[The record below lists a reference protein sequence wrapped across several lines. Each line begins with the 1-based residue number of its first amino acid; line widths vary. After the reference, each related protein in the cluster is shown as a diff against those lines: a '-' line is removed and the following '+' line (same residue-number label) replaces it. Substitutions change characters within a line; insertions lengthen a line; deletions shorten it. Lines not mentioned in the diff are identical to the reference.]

1 MNDEQVT
8 SNSQQST
15 VNTHH
20 TPRTTQQALRGQG
33 RNLVRNLVLFG
44 RLLRGLGLDV
54 NPGRVIDLTNALN
67 HINIGQ
73 KQDFYHTARSLLVH
87 KRDDIPLFNQA
98 FDLFWRKHGLETT
111 LDIGELFTFRPK
123 SGKPIVIPPP
133 LNEGTGDGGGD
144 EEGEPQTVI
153 EVTRTYS
160 ARERLFH
167 KDFGEMTVEEETAIK
182 GFMGELVWELGE
194 RRTRRARPGRGN
206 RLDLRRSLRKNLRY
220 GGELIE
226 WPTRERKTKPRPLV
240 VIADI
245 SGSMERYTRLL
256 LHFIYSLAEGLT
268 NQVEAFVF
276 STRLTRITR
285 QVRGKDIDR
294 VLHEVGQVVTDW
306 AGGTR
311 IGESLKGF
319 NYDWARRVTGRGAVV
334 LVISDGWDR
343 GDPALLAS
351 EIERLQRNC
360 HRLVW
365 LNPLLG
371 SPRYEP
377 LTRGIQAAL
386 PHIDDFLPVHNLASL
401 EDLAHHLAGLRGHR
415 TTHRQVITAVRGRV
429 ISASAF
435 RT

>member
-1 MNDEQVT
+1 MTTPAPDT
-8 SNSQQST
+8 L
-15 VNTHH
+15 HLA
-20 TPRTTQQALRGQG
+20 PRTSHLALRGQG
-33 RNLVRNLVLFG
+33 KALVHNLVLFG

-87 KRDDIPLFNQA
+87 KREDIPLFDQA
-98 FDLFWRKHGLETT
+98 FELFWRKHGMDAM
-111 LDIGELFTFRPK
+111 LDIGDLFTFRPR
-123 SGKPIVIPPP
+123 SGKPIIIPPP
-133 LNEGTGDGGGD
+133 LNEGSNDGGS
-144 EEGEPQTVI
+144 EEDDDGEPQTVI

-160 ARERLFH
+160 NRERLFH
-167 KDFGEMTVEEETAIK
+167 KDFGEMTADEEAAIK
-182 GFMGELVWELGE
+182 QFMGELVWELGT
-194 RRTRRARPGRGN
+194 RRTRRSRPGRGTQ
-206 RLDLRRSLRKNLRY
+206 LDLRRSLRQNLRY

-226 WPTRERKTKPRPLV
+226 WPTRERKSKPRPLV

-285 QVRGKDIDR
+285 QIRGKDIDW
-294 VLHEVGQVVTDW
+294 VLHEVGHVVTDW

-311 IGESLKGF
+311 IGESLKAF

-343 GDPALLAS
+343 GDPTLLS
-351 EIERLQRNC
+351 EEIERLQRNC
-360 HRLVW
+360 YRLIW

-386 PHIDDFLPVHNLASL
+386 PYIDDFLPVHNLASL
-401 EDLAHHLAGLRGHR
+401 EDLASHLAGLRSLR
-415 TTHRQVITAVRGRV
+415 TAQRRA
-429 ISASAF
+429 ISAVQGKTISQSAF
-435 RT
+435 ATRS